1 MIRPKPAR
9 WFEILAARDDATL
22 VLEALATTGAVE
34 LEARPSAVLP
44 AAFAD
49 IRPQLS
55 SFAELASRYHAYWP
69 PVSRPASPFPAPP
82 SVTLSR
88 SLAHLRAWAEDA
100 EPVIRQLQRGETE
113 RAELLL
119 WRRVLAAIGDSVID
133 FARLAGAGPILHAR
147 LFVFPPDSTPELPPG
162 PALGTPLAQSAFPPR
177 GSNSRLGRP
186 GALMG
191 TPLAQSAFPPR
202 GSNSRLGRPG
212 ALMRIVELDGTMVGA
227 LAVLTVGDADDIQ
240 AIAQQAA
247 LVKGRMYDAPA
258 WLAAKAGETERYVAP
273 RLDALAREEQ
283 SLHLAIEALHAKH
296 DLATALSDANRL
308 QWVIQN
314 VRALESGD
322 LFCWITGWTSDFAGA
337 RLADVL
343 ARSGARALLH
353 FPLPGPTARAP
364 LLLDNPL
371 WARPFEIFSRA
382 LGMPSRNEADPS
394 VLLAI
399 AVPLMFGYMFGDV
412 GQGFVIAVAAF
423 AVRKRFQIARLFIA
437 GGLAAAIFGVL
448 FGSVFSLHDAFPAVW
463 INPLDDPL
471 SILLVPLAGGAALLT
486 IGLALN
492 ALEAWWRGELVA
504 WLTADAGYVVAYLGI
519 LAGLVNPAGFVVA
532 AAGALVFCLGHAF
545 RVRHLPALLTAI
557 AELVERLLQI
567 LINTL
572 SFARVG
578 AFALAHAGLSSA
590 IAALMDASDNLV
602 AKALVLVAG
611 NAVVLVLEVMVVSI
625 QTTRLVLFEFFTR
638 FLTAEGRIFRPLP
651 APPSISQEKI

>member
-1 MIRPKPAR
+1 MIRPMPAR

-22 VLEALATTGAVE
+22 VLEALATTGAIE
-34 LEARPSAVLP
+34 LEARASAVLP
-44 AAFAD
+44 AALAD
-49 IRPQLS
+49 IHPQLS
-55 SFAELASRYHAYWP
+55 LFAELASRYHAYWP
-69 PVSRPASPFPAPP
+69 AVKSPASAFPEPP
-82 SVTLSR
+82 SVTLAR
-88 SLAHLRAWAEDA
+88 SLAHLRAWAEEA
-100 EPVIRQLQRGETE
+100 EPVIQQLQRGEAE

-119 WRRVLAAIGDSVID
+119 WRRVLATIGDSVID

-147 LFVFPPDSTPELPPG
+147 LFMFPPGSTPELPPG
-162 PALGTPLAQSAFPPR
+162 TALCTPLALR
-177 GSNSRLGRP
+177 
-186 GALMG
+186 
-191 TPLAQSAFPPR
+191 AFPPR

-212 ALMRIVELDGTMVGA
+212 ALMRTVDLDGTMVCA
-227 LAVLTVGDADDIQ
+227 LAALTVGDADDIQ
-240 AIAQQAA
+240 ALVQQAA
-247 LVKGRMYDAPA
+247 LLKGRVYDAPP
-258 WLAAKAGETERYVAP
+258 WLSADAEETERYVAP

-283 SLHLAIEALHAKH
+283 RLRLAIEALHAKH

-322 LFCWITGWTSDFAGA
+322 LFCWITGWTRDFTGA
-337 RLADVL
+337 RLVDAL
-343 ARSGARALLH
+343 LRSGARALLH
-353 FPLPGPTARAP
+353 FPPPGPKARAP

-412 GQGFVIAVAAF
+412 GQGVVIAMTAF
-423 AVRKRFQIARLFIA
+423 VVRKRFPIARLFIA
-437 GGLAAAIFGVL
+437 GGLAAVVFGIL
-448 FGSVFSLHDAFPAVW
+448 FGSVFSIHHAFPALW
-463 INPLDDPL
+463 IDPLDDPL
-471 SILLVPLAGGAALLT
+471 SILVVPLAGGAALLT

-492 ALEAWWRGELVA
+492 ALEAWWRGELVT
-504 WLTADAGYVVAYLGI
+504 WLTTDVGYVVAYLGI
-519 LAGLVNPAGFVVA
+519 LAGFVDPAGFA
-532 AAGALVFCLGHAF
+532 AAGAGALIFCLGHALHAH
-545 RVRHLPALLTAI
+545 RLAALLTAI

-590 IAALMDASDNLV
+590 IVALMDASDNLV

-611 NAVVLVLEVMVVSI
+611 NVVVLVLEVMVVSI

-651 APPSISQEKI
+651 APPSMLQEKI

>member
-9 WFEILAARDDATL
+9 WFEILGARDDATL

-34 LEARPSAVLP
+34 LEARSSAVLP
-44 AAFAD
+44 AALAD

-55 SFAELASRYHAYWP
+55 EFAELVSRYHAYWP
-69 PVSRPASPFPAPP
+69 QGKRPASPFPEPP
-82 SVTLSR
+82 SVTLAR
-88 SLAHLRAWAEDA
+88 GLAHLRAWAEDA
-100 EPVIRQLQRGETE
+100 EPVIQQFQRGEAE

-119 WRRVLAAIGDSVID
+119 WRRVLATIGDSVID

-147 LFVFPPDSTPELPPG
+147 LFVFPPDSAPELPPG
-162 PALGTPLAQSAFPPR
+162 TLTR
-177 GSNSRLGRP
+177 
-186 GALMG
+186 
-191 TPLAQSAFPPR
+191 T
-202 GSNSRLGRPG
+202 
-212 ALMRIVELDGTMVGA
+212 VDLDGTMTCA
-227 LAVLTVGDADDIQ
+227 LAALTVGDADDIQ
-240 AIAQQAA
+240 ALAQQAA
-247 LVKGRMYDAPA
+247 LLKGRAYDAPA
-258 WLAAKAGETERYVAP
+258 WLSADAEETERYIAP
-273 RLDALAREEQ
+273 RLDALAREEHRLR
-283 SLHLAIEALHAKH
+283 SEIEAFHAKH
-296 DLATALSDANRL
+296 DLATALSDASRL

-322 LFCWITGWTSDFAGA
+322 LFCWITGWTSDFTGA
-337 RLADVL
+337 HLVDAL
-343 ARSGARALLH
+343 LRSGARALLH
-353 FPLPGPTARAP
+353 FPPPGPKARAP

-412 GQGFVIAVAAF
+412 GQGFVIAAAAF

-437 GGLAAAIFGVL
+437 GGLAAAVFGVL

-519 LAGLVNPAGFVVA
+519 LAGLVTPAGFVAA
-532 AAGALVFCLGHAF
+532 AAGALIFCLGHAF
-545 RVRHLPALLTAI
+545 HARRLAALLPAI

-578 AFALAHAGLSSA
+578 AFALAHAGLSAA
-590 IAALMDASDNLV
+590 IFALMDASGSFV

-651 APPSISQEKI
+651 APPSLSQEKI

>member
-162 PALGTPLAQSAFPPR
+162 PAL
-177 GSNSRLGRP
+177 
-186 GALMG
+186 G

>member
-186 GALMG
+186 GALM
-191 TPLAQSAFPPR
+191 
-202 GSNSRLGRPG
+202 
-212 ALMRIVELDGTMVGA
+212 RIVELDGTMVGA

-283 SLHLAIEALHAKH
+283 SLRLAIEALHAKH

>member
-314 VRALESGD
+314 VRAL
-322 LFCWITGWTSDFAGA
+322 
-337 RLADVL
+337 
-343 ARSGARALLH
+343 
-353 FPLPGPTARAP
+353 
-364 LLLDNPL
+364 
-371 WARPFEIFSRA
+371 
-382 LGMPSRNEADPS
+382 GMPSRNEADPS

>member
-44 AAFAD
+44 AALAD
-49 IRPQLS
+49 LRPQLS
-55 SFAELASRYHAYWP
+55 EFAELASRYHAYWP
-69 PVSRPASPFPAPP
+69 QVKSPASAFPEPP
-82 SVTLSR
+82 AVTLLR
-88 SLAHLRAWAEDA
+88 SLARLRAWADEA
-100 EPVIRQLQRGETE
+100 EPVIRQLQRGEAE

-119 WRRVLAAIGDSVID
+119 WRRVLVTIGDSVID

-147 LFVFPPDSTPELPPG
+147 LFVFPPDSAPELPPG
-162 PALGTPLAQSAFPPR
+162 TLTR
-177 GSNSRLGRP
+177 
-186 GALMG
+186 
-191 TPLAQSAFPPR
+191 T
-202 GSNSRLGRPG
+202 
-212 ALMRIVELDGTMVGA
+212 VDLDGTMVCA
-227 LAVLTVGDADDIQ
+227 LAALTVGDADDVQ
-240 AIAQQAA
+240 ALAQQAA
-247 LVKGRMYDAPA
+247 LLKGRVYDAPA
-258 WLAAKAGETERYVAP
+258 WLRADAEETERYIGP

-283 SLHLAIEALHAKH
+283 RLRSEIDSLHARHELAA
-296 DLATALSDANRL
+296 ALSDANRL

-314 VRALESGD
+314 VHALESGD
-322 LFCWITGWTSDFAGA
+322 LFCWVTGWTSDFAGA
-337 RLADVL
+337 RLADAL

-353 FPLPGPTARAP
+353 FPPPGPKARAP

-394 VLLAI
+394 VLLAL

-412 GQGFVIAVAAF
+412 GQGLVIAAAAF
-423 AVRKRFQIARLFIA
+423 ALRKRFPIARLFIA
-437 GGLAAAIFGVL
+437 GGLAAAVFGIL
-448 FGSVFSLHDAFPAVW
+448 FGSVFSMHALPAVW
-463 INPLDDPL
+463 VAPLEDPL

-492 ALEAWWRGELVA
+492 ALEAWWRGELVT
-504 WLTADAGYVVAYLGI
+504 WLTTDAGYVVTYLGI
-519 LAGLVNPAGFVVA
+519 LVGFVNPAGFVA
-532 AAGALVFCLGHAF
+532 AAVGALIFCVGHAF
-545 RVRHLPALLTAI
+545 HSRHLAALLTAI

-590 IAALMDASDNLV
+590 IVALMDASGNV
-602 AKALVLVAG
+602 VTRALVLVAG
-611 NAVVLVLEVMVVSI
+611 NVVVLVLEVMVVSI

-638 FLTAEGRIFRPLP
+638 FLTAEGRIFHPLP
-651 APPSISQEKI
+651 APPSILQEKT